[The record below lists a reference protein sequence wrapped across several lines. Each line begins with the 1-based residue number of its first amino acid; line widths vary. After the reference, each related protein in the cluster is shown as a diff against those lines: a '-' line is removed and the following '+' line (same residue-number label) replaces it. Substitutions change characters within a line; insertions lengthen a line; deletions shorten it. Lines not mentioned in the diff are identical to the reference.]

1 MKLYDSNIKKFLIFS
16 EKKVFLYD
24 WETKTSKKF
33 HIFAK
38 IECPCNSGKGT
49 FLYFRELRS

>member
-24 WETKTSKKF
+24 WERKTSKKF

-49 FLYFRELRS
+49 FLYFRELKS